1 MYQDTVTIY
10 CKREEKYLPRVLH
23 GVEAQLGTAA
33 TAKAFGIESAS
44 NGLLL
49 VPLELKGSEICTLE
63 DGLKYMRPKQWEN
76 TEEISQAVYF
86 GANECFIVAGSTSFT
101 GSFEQ
106 IKSMYDDV
114 YLIASVTLYN
124 GILPHLEVILK

>member
-10 CKREEKYLPRVLH
+10 CKREGKYLPRVLH

-49 VPLELKGSEICTLE
+49 VPLEWPKVHETKAMG
-63 DGLKYMRPKQWEN
+63 KYGRDFSSCLFWGERM
-76 TEEISQAVYF
+76 
-86 GANECFIVAGSTSFT
+86 
-101 GSFEQ
+101 
-106 IKSMYDDV
+106 
-114 YLIASVTLYN
+114 LYCS
-124 GILPHLEVILK
+124 GQHFFYREL